1 MKSKIINIS
10 LNDNIVEYTAK
21 YLLDSATD
29 TENDFS
35 GIAVVMPSKRPAMFI
50 KRELAKQINKPFVP
64 PKIFTFEELVN
75 SISGLQNRRKIS
87 KIDSSYIIYDIVHNN
102 LKNSGFYQYTYSS
115 FFQWSNEILNFINLL
130 DLEQISNDK
139 Y

>member
-21 YLLDSATD
+21 YLLNLATN

-35 GIAVVMPSKRPAMFI
+35 GIAVVMPSKRPSMFI
-50 KRELAKQINKPFVP
+50 KRELAKQINKPFIP
-64 PKIFTFEELVN
+64 PKFFTFEELVN

-115 FFQWSNEILNFINLL
+115 FFQLVEMPTARIRNV
-130 DLEQISNDK
+130 
-139 Y
+139 